1 MFVMIAFVI
10 TLLLG
15 VPMAFVLG
23 ITAVTHIITM
33 GDPRFLNIVVQRM
46 FGGVNSFNLMCIPF
60 FVLAGEL
67 MNYSGFTEKIV
78 AFVRECVGMF
88 RGGMAYVAI
97 IVAAFLSAILGSAN
111 AVAAILCTAIVP
123 ELVKDKYDKAFSAA
137 LIAASGVLGP
147 TIPPSMGFI
156 LMGVLTGASVNR
168 LFMSGVIPGIV
179 IALGYMVIIFV
190 YAKRRNYP
198 KVRNEFGFKDF
209 LKKFFIAFPSLLVP
223 GIIVGGIL
231 FGVFTPTESGAVAV
245 GIALLGGI
253 IYRSLKW
260 SDFPK
265 ILFNTAIVTSSIML
279 IVSCGNIIGW
289 TLAIDQIPKKL
300 TESILGFTT
309 NPSAVMLL
317 ILLLLTGIGCVMDG
331 FAAMI
336 IFAPVFAPLAT
347 SVGFDLV
354 HFSLIFAIMISIGL
368 ITPPVGM
375 VLFVTSNITEVPL
388 RKINRAIVPFFIV
401 AFAVT
406 FIMAFLPQIT
416 LFLPN
421 LLIK

>member
-1 MFVMIAFVI
+1 MLVVGAFIV
-10 TLLLG
+10 TLILG

-33 GDPRFLNIVVQRM
+33 GDPRFLNIITQRM
-46 FGGVNSFNLMCIPF
+46 FTGVNSFSLMCIPF

-67 MNYSGFTEKIV
+67 MNYSGFTAKIV

-88 RGGMAYVAI
+88 RGGLAYVAV

-111 AVAAILCTAIVP
+111 AVAAILCTALVP
-123 ELVKDKYDKAFSAA
+123 ELVKDKYDRDFSAA

-168 LFMSGVIPGIV
+168 LFISGVIPGIV
-179 IALGYMVIIFV
+179 IALSYMLIIFMN
-190 YAKRRNYP
+190 ATRRNYP
-198 KVRNEFGFKDF
+198 KIKDKFDLKNF
-209 LKKFFIAFPSLLVP
+209 LKYFFIAFPSLLVP
-223 GIIVGGIL
+223 GVIVGGIL

-245 GIALLGGI
+245 GIAFLGGI
-253 IYRSLKW
+253 IYRNLKW
-260 SDFPK
+260 SDLPK
-265 ILFNTAIVTSSIML
+265 ILLNTAIVTSAIML
-279 IVSCGNIIGW
+279 IVSYGNIIGW

-309 NPSAVMLL
+309 NPNTVMLL

-354 HFSLIFAIMISIGL
+354 HFALIFSIMISIGL

-388 RKINRAIVPFFIV
+388 RKLNRTIVPFFIV
-401 AFAVT
+401 ALVVT
-406 FIMAFLPQIT
+406 FIMAFLPQLT